1 LTPVYSS
8 ASIYQD
14 KDRIERGLAVVPN
27 MVLDRSL
34 DRLMYAD
41 FNGRL
46 ETVSDIHTVMAI
58 EDMWTKEEE
67 QVFVQEYVS

>member
-1 LTPVYSS
+1 
-8 ASIYQD
+8 
-14 KDRIERGLAVVPN
+14 